1 MFESLRYGW
10 KPKDVRN
17 AIIGVAAFA
26 VIVLV
31 AAFRPDDGVGLG
43 VPLEAVV
50 VSSGPVD
57 VTRVCGGTREI
68 AVVRLASG
76 QVVQASVSPSSPLQP
91 AHGWLSASNSTTA
104 TRLVTRLLFAGK
116 LRPNCSSKR
125 TRVPRAA

>member
-17 AIIGVAAFA
+17 AIIGVAALA

-76 QVVQASVSPSSPLQP
+76 RIVQASVSPSRPL
-91 AHGWLSASNSTTA
+91 A
-104 TRLVTRLLFAGK
+104 AG
-116 LRPNCSSKR
+116 
-125 TRVPRAA
+125 TRVVVSKQLDHCNPASYEVAFRR